1 MNILVAVKDE
11 YAEIVEVWEVSVR
24 ATHDFLSEDD
34 IQFFKPLILNEY
46 LSEVDPILCTVMRP
60 S

>member
-34 IQFFKPLILNEY
+34 IQFFKPLILNE
-46 LSEVDPILCTVMRP
+46 LGLTQASF
-60 S
+60 